1 MSNINKDI
9 TAALSVNFDAAEQQ
23 AIINAINLSLYDAP
37 SSKAGL
43 QHMGLYLPGGWYSLA
58 RAARSAYSTASG
70 AAGRLDLAPYVPGK
84 ELIITDF
91 SINVLVAAAGQDV
104 QFLVYDGTGPS
115 GFPGNLVF
123 QSGDA
128 SLDSTGLTQVTAN
141 NLTLEQGQLY
151 WIGLQYSGGGTV
163 SAHTNVD
170 MISLGSVPDGSGDYV
185 CVRRAGT
192 FNAPPSNFNFTS
204 ADLAAVTAFPAVRF
218 KLQA

>member
-58 RAARSAYSTASG
+58 RAARSAYSTVSG
-70 AAGRLDLAPYVPGK
+70 VAGRLDLAPYVPGK
-84 ELIITDF
+84 RLVITDF
-91 SINVLVAAAGQDV
+91 SVNVVVNAAGQDV
-104 QFLVYDGTGPS
+104 QFLVYDDTGPN

-123 QSGDA
+123 KSGDA
-128 SLDSTGLTQVTAN
+128 GLDATGLTQITAN
-141 NLTLEQGQLY
+141 NLVLEQGELY
-151 WIGLQYSGGGTV
+151 WIGLQYSGTGTI

-170 MISLGSVPDGSGDYV
+170 MISLGAMPDGSGDYV

-192 FNAPPSNFNFTS
+192 FNAPPTTFGFTS
-204 ADLAAVTAFPAVRF
+204 ADLAAVASFPAVRF